1 MFKDE
6 KIIIFYKGNDE
17 SSNIVS
23 KVRLTIEKN
32 RILKENTNIEYIN
45 LDKRNINK
53 FIQKIKESDVSKPTI
68 MYVYFKEFNV
78 ISLLRKE
85 FKNDCIIQRYNPVTN
100 LIDNFKTKI
109 VNDYPI
115 EKYWNIID
123 NKLVVLEF
131 DIFDLANKPYSF
143 KKFVSEQ
150 ECRIQL
156 RKSIEEEIENSLK
169 TIERLNEKIINLKK
183 ELEK

>member
-6 KIIIFYKGNDE
+6 KIVIFFRGKDPSSDII
-17 SSNIVS
+17 SR
-23 KVRLTIEKN
+23 VRLTIDKN
-32 RILKENTNIEYIN
+32 KILKENTNIEYIN

-53 FIQKIKESDVSKPTI
+53 FIQKIKDGEVSKPTI
-68 MYVYFKEFNV
+68 MYVYFKELKT

-85 FKNDCIIQRYNPVTN
+85 FKDDCIIQRYNPVTN
-100 LIDNFKTKI
+100 IIDGFKTKI

-131 DIFDLANKPYSF
+131 DVFDIANKPYSF
-143 KKFVSEQ
+143 KKFVSEK
-150 ECRIQL
+150 ECNDQL

-169 TIERLNEKIINLKK
+169 TIERLNEKIVRLKK
-183 ELEK
+183 ELNC